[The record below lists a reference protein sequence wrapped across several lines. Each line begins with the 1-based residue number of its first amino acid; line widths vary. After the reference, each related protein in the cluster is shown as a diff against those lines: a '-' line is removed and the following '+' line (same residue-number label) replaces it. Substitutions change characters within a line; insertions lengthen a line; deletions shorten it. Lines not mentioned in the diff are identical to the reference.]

1 MRKPIVVGALAV
13 VMGCAAPTPAPDARP
28 AENAQPSAAGA
39 SPEAAAATTTSGAG
53 AVEAAAPPPPQ
64 DGGTAALP
72 QDGGARPDAGAT
84 AAGGVL
90 KPGSAPPEGADAA
103 ADADAASAFAPDNK
117 ILPPLESQELTARAS
132 ALFDAIVK
140 NEPALAEP
148 FWFPKE
154 PFIPLKDVKDPGK
167 YWDNLHAAYLNDVK
181 AMHRKRKSWEGARFV
196 GFEVGSRPKWVPP
209 GKEANKIGYH
219 RSLHGKLKYEIDG
232 KPASI
237 DVHTIISWQGRW
249 YITHLG
255 DFKKR

>member
-1 MRKPIVVGALAV
+1 MRKPMVVGVLAA
-13 VMGCAAPTPAPDARP
+13 VMGCAAPTPVPDGRP
-28 AENAQPSAAGA
+28 AESAQPSAADA
-39 SPEAAAATTTSGAG
+39 PPTAAPATSGAG
-53 AVEAAAPPPPQ
+53 AAEMAAAPPPQ
-64 DGGTAALP
+64 DGGSTALP
-72 QDGGARPDAGAT
+72 QDGGAPTGAET
-84 AAGGVL
+84 AAADGVL
-90 KPGSAPPEGADAA
+90 QPGSAPLADADAGADAA
-103 ADADAASAFAPDNK
+103 AVFAPDNK
-117 ILPPLESQELTARAS
+117 ILPPLESEELTARAS

-154 PFIPLKDVKDPGK
+154 PFIPLKDVKGPDK

-209 GKEANKIGYH
+209 GKEANKIGYY
-219 RSLHGKLKYEIDG
+219 RSLHGKLKYELDG
-232 KPASI
+232 RPASI

>member
-1 MRKPIVVGALAV
+1 MMKPVVACAFAV
-13 VMGCAAPTPAPDARP
+13 VMGCAAPPPAPDARP
-28 AENAQPSAAGA
+28 AESAQPPSAGA
-39 SPEAAAATTTSGAG
+39 SPAAAAATATAG
-53 AVEAAAPPPPQ
+53 AAEAASAPPPT
-64 DGGTAALP
+64 DAGTPELP
-72 QDGGARPDAGAT
+72 QDGGARAAT
-84 AAGGVL
+84 EAAADGTL
-90 KPGSAPPEGADAA
+90 QPGSAPIHAGDAG
-103 ADADAASAFAPDNK
+103 DAASALSMEKVMPA
-117 ILPPLESQELTARAS
+117 LESKDLTERAS

-140 NEPALAEP
+140 NEPALAEA

-196 GFEVGSRPKWVPP
+196 GFQVGSRPKWVPP
-209 GKEANKIGYH
+209 GDEANKIGYY
-219 RSLHGKLKYEIDG
+219 RSLHGKLKFELDG
-232 KPASI
+232 KPASL